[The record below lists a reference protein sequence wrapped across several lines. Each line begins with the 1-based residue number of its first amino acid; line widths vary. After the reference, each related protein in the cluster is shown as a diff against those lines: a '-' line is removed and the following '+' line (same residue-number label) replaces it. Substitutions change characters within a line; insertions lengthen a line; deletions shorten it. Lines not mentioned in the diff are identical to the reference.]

1 MYSILNLKHIKF
13 KLDPKYNNMDDH
25 GLASSQA
32 LARIGSPLDMYYS
45 DAENAKVQAIP
56 VEYNTRFSQNF
67 SNLGAGTSVFL
78 IPPGNGLRHVVIAI
92 GYNPSS
98 INTQT
103 GSRALPRGW
112 GYSAIQQI
120 SFRIGGSSQFFLSGQ
135 QLLARNMRLCR
146 TQSQRDAILSL
157 GGQECKTAT
166 DFDVAQYAY
175 IPVSVWAAPG
185 DDGICLPLPS
195 DLLSQPVQVTAT
207 LNAPASFWAG
217 PIAGFASDVAPPSAF
232 DVATFT
238 VEQFVMTDKA
248 MSLANRVDLNTHSYG
263 MPLPSFDQQV
273 FQTPLQL
280 GVANQSVAL
289 SGFRAG
295 EVTKLQVWLTKTT
308 TSSSATATASINPNL
323 FYAPLEVTTLF
334 AGVIYSQYLNGSAQI
349 WNLLDGT
356 APAAVNQ
363 SALAVSGGAYV
374 STPVLSRWAELP
386 FAMPTGT
393 DYESDVLR
401 HGKQITNGI
410 VNLLITPPA
419 VEASDSTTTGWLLN
433 VAYVYN
439 CTASFSKGSCDLI
452 F

>member
-1 MYSILNLKHIKF
+1 
-13 KLDPKYNNMDDH
+13 MDTS
-25 GLASSQA
+25 LASSQA
-32 LARIGSPLDMYYS
+32 LARIGAPIDLYYA

-56 VEYNTRFSQNF
+56 VEYNTRYSQEF
-67 SNLGAGTSVFL
+67 SNKSGGVSVFL

-92 GYNPSS
+92 GYRAAT

-112 GYSAIQQI
+112 GYSAISQI

-157 GGQECKTAT
+157 GGQECKVAG
-166 DFDVAQYAY
+166 DFDVDQYAY
-175 IPVSVWAAPG
+175 IPVSVWASPS
-185 DDGICLPLPS
+185 DDGICLPLPA
-195 DLLSQPVQVTAT
+195 DLLSQPVQVTAEI
-207 LNAPASFWAG
+207 APTAAFWTG
-217 PIAGFASDVAPPSAF
+217 PIAGFGGGDVAPPAAF

-238 VEQFVMTDKA
+238 VEQFIMPDRA

-273 FQTPLQL
+273 FTTPLAL
-280 GVANQSVAL
+280 GAVKAPVVL

-308 TSSSATATASINPNL
+308 TSSSGVATAALNPNL
-323 FYAPLEVTTLF
+323 FYAPTEVTVLYT
-334 AGVIYSQYLNGSAQI
+334 GVIYAQYLNGSSKI

-363 SALAVSGGAYV
+363 SALAVSGGAFV
-374 STPVLSRWAELP
+374 SSGVLSQWAELP
-386 FAMPTGT
+386 FAMPSGT
-393 DYESDVLR
+393 DYEADVLR
-401 HGKQITNGI
+401 HGKQITNGL
-410 VNLLITPPA
+410 VNLEVTVPA
-419 VEASDSTTTGWLLN
+419 LEAADTTTTGWRLN

-439 CTASFSKGSCDLI
+439 CTASFSKGSCDLV

>member
-1 MYSILNLKHIKF
+1 
-13 KLDPKYNNMDDH
+13 MDH
-25 GLASSQA
+25 AGLASSQA
-32 LARIGSPLDMYYS
+32 LARIGAPIDLYYA

-56 VEYNTRFSQNF
+56 VEYNTRFSQDF
-67 SNLGAGTSVFL
+67 SNKGAGTSVFL

-92 GYNPSS
+92 GYNASS

-112 GYSAIQQI
+112 GYSAISQV
-120 SFRIGGSSQFFLSGQ
+120 SFRIGGSSQYFLSGQ

-146 TQSQRDAILSL
+146 TQSQRDAILQL
-157 GGQECKTAT
+157 GGAECKVAT

-185 DDGICLPLPS
+185 DDGICLPLPA
-195 DLLSQPVQVTAT
+195 DLLSQPVQVTCT
-207 LNAPASFWAG
+207 LNPTSGFWTG
-217 PIAGFASDVAPPSAF
+217 PIAGFGGGDVAPPAQL
-232 DVATFT
+232 DTATFT
-238 VEQFVMTDKA
+238 VEQFVMADKA
-248 MSLANRVDLNTHSYG
+248 MSLASRVDLNTHSYG

-273 FQTPLQL
+273 FQAPLQVGL
-280 GVANQSVAL
+280 ANQSVAL

-295 EVTKLQVWLTKTT
+295 EVTKLQIWLTKST
-308 TSSSATATASINPNL
+308 TSSSAVATAVINPNL
-323 FYAPLEVTTLF
+323 FYAPKEVTCLY
-334 AGVIYSQYLNGSAQI
+334 AGVIFAQYLNGSSKI

-363 SALAVSGGAYV
+363 SVLAVTGGAFV
-374 STPVLSRWAELP
+374 SSAGLSQWAELP
-386 FAMPTGT
+386 FAMPSGT
-393 DYESDVLR
+393 DYEADVLR

-410 VNLLITPPA
+410 VNLQITPPDL
-419 VEASDSTTTGWLLN
+419 EPTDSTTTGWTLN

-439 CTASFSKGSCDLI
+439 ATASFSKGSCDLV